1 MKTTKCPE
9 SLCPALRYLHWRGV
23 SHLLGGRCPS
33 LIAPTDSCAKPA
45 WLSPPSVFSLVRG
58 VFAGRSQPLLPTGS
72 SRRYLCES
80 FLGCLIPYPGGS
92 TKCFYLFL
100 PLWHRPSPKKE
111 TGRLPQFLANTTF
124 REAGFRGCRY
134 FFMFRPPSL
143 LVSQIVPTAAV
154 LPQGSRD
161 FLLPGRTRFVT
172 SARTGY
178 ANRPNTGN

>member
-9 SLCPALRYLHWRGV
+9 SLCPVLRYLHWRGV

-58 VFAGRSQPLLPTGS
+58 VFAGRFQPLLPTGS

-80 FLGCLIPYPGGS
+80 FLGCLIPYRRFHKVLLPVSSSVASAFPQEGNGS
-92 TKCFYLFL
+92 ASAVSREHDFPRGRISGLQIFL
-100 PLWHRPSPKKE
+100 YVQASKFAC
-111 TGRLPQFLANTTF
+111 LPDRSYRCN
-124 REAGFRGCRY
+124 
-134 FFMFRPPSL
+134 
-143 LVSQIVPTAAV
+143 TAAGQPR
-154 LPQGSRD
+154 L
-161 FLLPGRTRFVT
+161 LLPGRTRFVT
-172 SARTGY
+172 STRTGY